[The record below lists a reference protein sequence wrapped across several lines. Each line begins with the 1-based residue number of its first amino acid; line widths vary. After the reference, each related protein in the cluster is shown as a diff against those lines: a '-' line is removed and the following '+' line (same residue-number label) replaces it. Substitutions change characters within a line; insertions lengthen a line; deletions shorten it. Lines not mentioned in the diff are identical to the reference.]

1 LGSNRVLA
9 DKKARLA
16 KRAVIIQ
23 EIRSFFIE
31 EGYLETDT
39 PLLLPTVAPEAYI
52 EPVLAGDRFLQTS
65 PEICMKRLLA
75 AGYEKLFQLSH
86 CWRGQER
93 GRYHLPEFSML
104 EWYRAGADYQDL
116 MDETMD
122 LVRHLIRKSDTG
134 LKFVYLGE
142 TIDVSGD
149 WARISVREA
158 FSLYGDMALE
168 EALERDEFDLVMV
181 ERIEP
186 QLGKN
191 KPVFIYDYPACRG
204 ALARLKESDPTV
216 AERFELYIAGIELA
230 NGFSELIDP
239 LEQRVRF
246 LREIAAYTSAPIP
259 PLPEKFLAELE
270 GMPPAAG
277 IALGIDRLV
286 MLLTDAEAIDDVVA
300 FTPEDL

>member
-1 LGSNRVLA
+1 
-9 DKKARLA
+9 
-16 KRAVIIQ
+16 
-23 EIRSFFIE
+23 
-31 EGYLETDT
+31 
-39 PLLLPTVAPEAYI
+39 
-52 EPVLAGDRFLQTS
+52 
-65 PEICMKRLLA
+65 MKRLLA